1 MPRNRPVPT
10 PATPASPARTVRAAS
25 PRAAH
30 GRSHARARALLPV
43 SLGPDRGLHFAR
55 GVEAGGWVFATGQ
68 MATDPATGSIAAD
81 VLRSRAPL
89 SGKPKHLLESARVFD
104 NLEQVLAAGGSS
116 LARIV
121 RSDQYFTTWA
131 AVSHYHTE
139 RVRRFRPLVPPTT
152 SVLMPGLLLAGADL
166 DAQFI
171 ALSPQSGAAIEP
183 VYPPGLHVPST
194 SGFAPVVR
202 AGDFVFIAGFMAA
215 HQPGDLGGIA
225 PEAKV
230 PEGHLWKGTRIKLEA
245 EYAMK
250 EKIAVALEGA
260 GSSIASMVKAQ
271 VYLRD
276 MQDLPAFN
284 EVWARW
290 FPEPATRPA
299 VSYIPTS
306 TPGFAIEDARLEIN
320 AIGLVDDCRTR
331 RRNIDGGFHTG
342 IDGQPA
348 AVLAGDLLFCSALLA
363 ADADGALAGCS
374 PDPRQPCFGSTVE
387 AQVDAIVDRAHALCE
402 AAGTTLRDMVRLQL
416 FMTDLSGLDAAWRAF
431 QRRLPGL
438 DLPLSAVQVPGPLP
452 VPECTLMADLWV
464 YAP

>member
-1 MPRNRPVPT
+1 MPRNRPDRP
-10 PATPASPARTVRAAS
+10 SPA
-25 PRAAH
+25 PL
-30 GRSHARARALLPV
+30 RARKPSRPAARSLLPV
-43 SLGPDRGLHFAR
+43 SLGPDAGLRFAR
-55 GVEAGGWVFATGQ
+55 GVQAGHWVFATGQ
-68 MATDPATGSIAAD
+68 LAADHALGGIAAD
-81 VLRSRAPL
+81 VMRSRSPL
-89 SGKPKHLLESARVFD
+89 SGKPKHLREAARVFD
-104 NLEQVLAAGGSS
+104 HLEEVLAAAGSS
-116 LARIV
+116 LAHIV

-152 SVLMPGLLLAGADL
+152 SVLVPGLLYPDASL

-171 ALSPQSGAAIEP
+171 ALAPAFDAPIEA
-183 VYPPGLHVPST
+183 VYPAGLHVPST

-202 AGDFVFIAGFMAA
+202 AGEHVFIAGFMAA

-230 PEGHLWKGTRIKLEA
+230 PDGHLWKGTRIKLEA
-245 EYAMK
+245 DYAMK
-250 EKIAVALEGA
+250 HKIAIALEGA

-276 MQDLPAFN
+276 MHDLPAFN
-284 EVWARW
+284 EVWHRW
-290 FPEPATRPA
+290 FPDAATRPA

-320 AIGLVDDCRTR
+320 AIGLVDGAPTR

-348 AVLAGDLLFCSALLA
+348 AVLAGDLLLCSALLA
-363 ADADGALAGCS
+363 ADADGPLPGCL
-374 PDPRQPCFGSTVE
+374 PDPRQPCFGSTID
-387 AQVDAIVDRAHALCE
+387 AQVDHVVDRALALCD
-402 AAGTTLRDMVRLQL
+402 AAGTSLSNLTRLQL
-416 FMTDLSGLDAAWRAF
+416 FMTDLGELDAAWRAF

-438 DLPLSAVQVPGPLP
+438 HLPISAVQVPGPLP
-452 VPECTLMADLWV
+452 VPGCTLMADLWV

>member
-1 MPRNRPVPT
+1 MPRKRSVPA
-10 PATPASPARTVRAAS
+10 PSAPARTRKSVPPAAS
-25 PRAAH
+25 GGILR
-30 GRSHARARALLPV
+30 GRTQPLFPV
-43 SLGPDRGLHFAR
+43 TLGPDGGLRFAR
-55 GVEAGGWVFATGQ
+55 GIRAGRWLFATGQ
-68 MATDPATGSIAAD
+68 MATDPATGGIASD
-81 VLRSRAPL
+81 VLRRRAPL
-89 SGKPKHLLESARVFD
+89 SGAPGHLRESARVFD
-104 NLEQVLAAGGSS
+104 HLEQVLAAGGSS
-116 LARIV
+116 LARVV

-139 RVRRFRPLVPPTT
+139 RVRRFRTLVPPTT
-152 SVLMPGLLLAGADL
+152 SVLMPGLMLDGASL
-166 DAQFI
+166 DAQFV
-171 ALSPQSGAAIEP
+171 ALTPRFDAPVEA

-202 AGDFVFIAGFMAA
+202 AGDYVFIAGFMAA

-230 PEGHLWKGTRIKLEA
+230 PDGHLWKGTRIKLEA

-250 EKIAVALEGA
+250 QKIAVALEGA
-260 GSSIASMVKAQ
+260 GSSIGSMVKAQ

-276 MQDLPAFN
+276 MNDLPAFN
-284 EVWARW
+284 EVWHRW
-290 FPEPATRPA
+290 FPDAAKRPA
-299 VSYIPTS
+299 VSYVPTS

-320 AIGLVDDCRTR
+320 AIGLVEGAPTQ
-331 RRNIDGGFHTG
+331 RRNIDAGFHTG

-348 AVLAGDLLFCSALLA
+348 AVLAGDLLLCSALLA
-363 ADADGALAGCS
+363 ADAEGPLPGCL
-374 PDPRQPCFGSTVE
+374 PDVRQPYFGCTVE
-387 AQVDAIVDRAHALCE
+387 AQVDAIVDRAEALCT
-402 AAGTTLRDMVRLQL
+402 AAGASLRDMVRLQL

-452 VPECTLMADLWV
+452 VPGCTLMADLWV

>member
-1 MPRNRPVPT
+1 M
-10 PATPASPARTVRAAS
+10 A
-25 PRAAH
+25 
-30 GRSHARARALLPV
+30 
-43 SLGPDRGLHFAR
+43 LGPDLGLRFAR
-55 GVEAGGWVFATGQ
+55 GVQAGRWVFATGQ
-68 MATDPATGSIAAD
+68 MATDPATGGVATD

-89 SGKPKHLLESARVFD
+89 SGAPKHLRESAGVFD
-104 NLEQVLAAGGSS
+104 RLEQVLAAGGSS

-139 RVRRFRPLVPPTT
+139 RVRRFRTLVPPTT
-152 SVLMPGLLLAGADL
+152 SVLMPGLLLDGADL
-166 DAQFI
+166 DAQFV
-171 ALSPQSGAAIEP
+171 ALTPRFDAPIEP

-202 AGDFVFIAGFMAA
+202 AGDFVYIAGFMAA

-230 PEGHLWKGTRIKLEA
+230 PDGHLWKGTRIKLEA
-245 EYAMK
+245 DYAMK
-250 EKIAVALEGA
+250 QKIAVALEGA

-276 MQDLPAFN
+276 MNDLPAFN
-284 EVWARW
+284 EVWHRW
-290 FPEPATRPA
+290 FPDAAARPA
-299 VSYIPTS
+299 VSYIATS

-320 AIGLVDDCRTR
+320 AIGLVDGARTR
-331 RRNIDGGFHTG
+331 RHNIDAGFHTG

-348 AVLAGDLLFCSALLA
+348 AVLVGDLLLCSALLA
-363 ADADGALAGCS
+363 ADQPHCGC
-374 PDPRQPCFGSTVE
+374 TVE
-387 AQVDAIVDRAHALCE
+387 AQVDASVDRAEALCE
-402 AAGTTLRDMVRLQL
+402 AAGTSLYDMVRLQL
-416 FMTDLSGLDAAWRAF
+416 FMTDLSGLDAAWRTF

-438 DLPLSAVQVPGPLP
+438 DLPLSAIQVAGPLP
-452 VPECTLMADLWV
+452 VPGCTLMADLWV

>member
-1 MPRNRPVPT
+1 M
-10 PATPASPARTVRAAS
+10 
-25 PRAAH
+25 
-30 GRSHARARALLPV
+30 
-43 SLGPDRGLHFAR
+43 
-55 GVEAGGWVFATGQ
+55 FATGQ
-68 MATDPATGSIAAD
+68 LAVDFEHGGIAAD
-81 VLRSRAPL
+81 VLRSRSPL
-89 SGKPKHLLESARVFD
+89 SGRPGHLRESARVFD
-104 NLEQVLAAGGSS
+104 HLEQVLAAGGSS

-121 RSDQYFTTWA
+121 RSDQYFTNWA

-152 SVLMPGLLLAGADL
+152 SVLVPGLLYPDASL

-171 ALSPQSGAAIEP
+171 ALAPAFDAPIEA

-202 AGDFVFIAGFMAA
+202 AGDHVFIAGFMAA

-230 PEGHLWKGTRIKLEA
+230 PDGHLWKGTRIKLEA
-245 EYAMK
+245 DYAMK
-250 EKIAVALEGA
+250 HKIAVALEGA

-276 MQDLPAFN
+276 MHDLPAFN
-284 EVWARW
+284 EVWERW
-290 FPEPATRPA
+290 FPDARRRPA

-320 AIGLVDDCRTR
+320 AIGLVDGATTR

-342 IDGQPA
+342 IDGQPG
-348 AVLAGDLLFCSALLA
+348 AVLAGDLLLCSALLA
-363 ADADGALAGCS
+363 ADADGPLPGCL
-374 PDPRQPCFGSTVE
+374 PDPAQPCFGSATE
-387 AQVDAIVDRAHALCE
+387 AQVDHIVDRALALCA
-402 AAGTTLRDMVRLQL
+402 AAGTTLSNMARLQL
-416 FMTDLSGLDAAWRAF
+416 FMTDLGELDAAWRAF

-438 DLPLSAVQVPGPLP
+438 HLPLSAVQVPGPLP
-452 VPECTLMADLWV
+452 VPGCTVMADLWV

>member
-1 MPRNRPVPT
+1 MPRNRSVPAPST
-10 PATPASPARTVRAAS
+10 AARTTRSASPAAANS
-25 PRAAH
+25 P
-30 GRSHARARALLPV
+30 ARARTRPLLRV
-43 SLGPDRGLHFAR
+43 VLGPDRGLRFAR
-55 GVEAGGWVFATGQ
+55 GVQAGRWVFATGQ
-68 MATDPATGSIAAD
+68 MAADHATGSIATD

-89 SGKPKHLLESARVFD
+89 SGVPKHLRESARMFD
-104 NLEQVLAAGGSS
+104 QLEQVLAAGGSS

-131 AVSHYHTE
+131 AVSHYHAE
-139 RVRRFRPLVPPTT
+139 RVRRFKPLVPPTT
-152 SVLMPGLLLAGADL
+152 SVLVPGLLLDGADL

-171 ALSPQSGAAIEP
+171 ALTPAFDASIEP
-183 VYPPGLHVPST
+183 VYPSGLHVPST

-230 PEGHLWKGTRIKLEA
+230 PDGHLWKGTRIKLEA
-245 EYAMK
+245 DYAMK
-250 EKIAVALEGA
+250 QKIAVALEGA
-260 GSSIASMVKAQ
+260 GASIGSMVKAQ

-276 MQDLPAFN
+276 MNDLPAFN
-284 EVWARW
+284 EVWHRW
-290 FPEPATRPA
+290 FPDAARRPA

-320 AIGLVDDCRTR
+320 AIGLVDGAATR
-331 RRNIDGGFHTG
+331 RRNVDAGFHTG

-348 AVLAGDLLFCSALLA
+348 AVLAGDLLLCSALLA
-363 ADADGALAGCS
+363 ADADGPLPGCV
-374 PDPRQPCFGSTVE
+374 PDARQPFFGCPVE
-387 AQVDAIVDRAHALCE
+387 AQVDAIVDRAIALCE
-402 AAGTTLRDMVRLQL
+402 AAGTSLRDMVRLQL
-416 FMTDLSGLDAAWRAF
+416 FMTNLSELDAAWRAF

-452 VPECTLMADLWV
+452 VPGCTLMADLWV